1 MRIACLSTD
10 PGIAWGGAK
19 GASVHLAEIVEALRG
34 EGVEVLVLVSGIAP
48 DAPVPARGVTLESLP
63 GPRKG
68 IPVDALL
75 AAEAP
80 LTAWLAERLRD
91 FRADALYER
100 IALHSA
106 AGSAAA
112 RALGI
117 PHLVELNAPLPEEAA
132 RYRRL
137 DRPEEA
143 DRLERETLSRA
154 DLVLPVS
161 SPLAAYARARGARRV
176 EVTPNAVVP
185 ERFAELPARDPSAP
199 PVAVFS
205 GALRPWHGIETIA
218 EAWALLDGAAPRL
231 RVIGDGPSRD
241 VVAAAGAEML
251 GAVPHE
257 RVPRLLGEADI
268 GLAPYSPD
276 APVYFSPLK
285 LFEYLAAGLAVVA
298 ADIPGVRDVTGSEA
312 AVLIPPGDAPALARA
327 VALLTTDRAA
337 RERLGSAARALAAEH
352 TWQRRGLRIVEA
364 VGEISGETTAAP

>member
-19 GASVHLAEIVEALRG
+19 GASVHLAEIVEALRA
-34 EGVEVLVLVSGIAP
+34 ENVEVLVLVSQVAGEASAP
-48 DAPVPARGVTLESLP
+48 APGVTLESLP
-63 GPRKG
+63 GARKG

-75 AAEAP
+75 AREGALA
-80 LTAWLAERLRD
+80 AWLVDRLRE
-91 FRADALYER
+91 FGADALYER

-106 AGSAAA
+106 AGSTTA

-117 PHLVELNAPLPEEAA
+117 PHIVELNAPLPEEAA

-137 DRPEEA
+137 ERAEDA
-143 DRLERETLSRA
+143 YLLERTTLAHA

-161 SPLAAYARARGARRV
+161 SPLAAYAQERGAQRV
-176 EVTPNAVVP
+176 EVTPNAVAP
-185 ERFAELPARDPSAP
+185 ERFSHLPPRDPSAP

-218 EAWALLDGAAPRL
+218 QAWALLGGDAPRL
-231 RVIGDGPSRD
+231 RVIGDGPARD
-241 VVAAAGAEML
+241 IVAAAGAEML

-257 RVPRLLGEADI
+257 QVPRLLGEADI

-276 APVYFSPLK
+276 APGYFSPLK
-285 LFEYLAAGLAVVA
+285 LFEYLAAGLAIVA

-312 AVLIPPGDAPALARA
+312 AVLIPPGDAPALARE
-327 VALLTTDRAA
+327 VATLAGDSGA

-352 TWQRRGLRIVEA
+352 TWQRRGQRIIEA
-364 VGEISGETTAAP
+364 VRELSEERVAP

>member
-19 GASVHLAEIVEALRG
+19 GASVHLAEIVEALRA
-34 EGVEVLVLVSGIAP
+34 EDVEVLVLVSQITGEAS
-48 DAPVPARGVTLESLP
+48 APARGVTLESLP

-68 IPVDALL
+68 VPVDALL
-75 AAEAP
+75 AGEGALA
-80 LTAWLAERLRD
+80 AWLVDRLRD
-91 FRADALYER
+91 FGADALYER

-106 AGSAAA
+106 AGSTTA

-117 PHLVELNAPLPEEAA
+117 PHIVELNAPLPEEAA

-137 DRPEEA
+137 ERPEDA
-143 DRLERETLSRA
+143 DRLERATLSHA

-161 SPLAAYARARGARRV
+161 SPLAAYARDRGAQRV
-176 EVTPNAVVP
+176 EVTPNAVAP
-185 ERFAELPARDPSAP
+185 ERFSDLPPRDPSAP

-218 EAWALLDGAAPRL
+218 EAWALLDGEAPRL
-231 RVIGDGPSRD
+231 RVIGDGPARD
-241 VVAAAGAEML
+241 IVAAAGAEML

-257 RVPRLLGEADI
+257 QVPRLLGEADI

-276 APVYFSPLK
+276 APAYFSPLK
-285 LFEYLAAGLAVVA
+285 LFEYLAAGLAIVA

-312 AVLIPPGDAPALARA
+312 AVLIPPGDAPALAREVA
-327 VALLTTDRAA
+327 VLATDRDA

-352 TWQRRGLRIVEA
+352 TWQRRGQRIIEA
-364 VGEISGETTAAP
+364 VRELSEEPAAL

>member
-19 GASVHLAEIVEALRG
+19 GASVHLAEIVEALRA
-34 EGVEVLVLVSGIAP
+34 EGAEVLVLVSGIAP
-48 DAPVPARGVTLESLP
+48 EAPLPASGVSLETLP

-68 IPVDALL
+68 VGVDALL
-75 AAEAP
+75 VAEGS
-80 LTAWLAERLRD
+80 LTAWLVERLRE
-91 FRADALYER
+91 FGANALYER

-106 AGSAAA
+106 AGSTAA

-117 PHLVELNAPLPEEAA
+117 AHIVELNAPLPEEAA

-143 DRLERETLSRA
+143 DRLERETLSHA

-161 SPLAAYARARGARRV
+161 SPLADYARERGAHRV

-185 ERFAELPARDPSAP
+185 QRFSDLPARDPSAA

-231 RVIGDGPSRD
+231 RVIGDGP
-241 VVAAAGAEML
+241 
-251 GAVPHE
+251 
-257 RVPRLLGEADI
+257 
-268 GLAPYSPD
+268 
-276 APVYFSPLK
+276 
-285 LFEYLAAGLAVVA
+285 
-298 ADIPGVRDVTGSEA
+298 
-312 AVLIPPGDAPALARA
+312 
-327 VALLTTDRAA
+327 
-337 RERLGSAARALAAEH
+337 
-352 TWQRRGLRIVEA
+352 
-364 VGEISGETTAAP
+364 

>member
-1 MRIACLSTD
+1 VRIACLSTD

-19 GASVHLAEIVEALRG
+19 GASVHLAEIVDALRAD
-34 EGVEVLVLVSGIAP
+34 GVEVLVLVAGIAP
-48 DAPVPARGVTLESLP
+48 EAPDAGVTLEALP

-68 IPVDALL
+68 MAAAALVAADAEL
-75 AAEAP
+75 A
-80 LTAWLAERLRD
+80 AWLADRLRT
-91 FRADALYER
+91 FGAHALYER

-137 DRPEEA
+137 DLPDEA
-143 DRLERETLSRA
+143 ERLERETLSRA

-161 SPLAAYARARGARRV
+161 SPLAAYARARGAQHV

-185 ERFAELPARDPSAP
+185 ERFADLPARDPSAP

-218 EAWALLDGAAPRL
+218 EAWALLGGAAPRL
-231 RVIGDGPSRD
+231 RVIGDGPARD
-241 VVAAAGAEML
+241 LLAGVGAEML
-251 GAVPHE
+251 GAVPHD

-276 APVYFSPLK
+276 APAYFSPLK

-298 ADIPGVRDVTGSEA
+298 ADIPGVRDVTGDDA

-327 VALLTTDRAA
+327 VSMLTVDHAA
-337 RERLGSAARALAAEH
+337 RARLGSAARALAGEH
-352 TWQRRGLRIVEA
+352 TWQRRAQRIVEA
-364 VGEISGETTAAP
+364 VGEISQEPATP

>member
-19 GASVHLAEIVEALRG
+19 GASVHLAEIVEALRA
-34 EGVEVLVLVSGIAP
+34 EDVEVLVLVSQIAGE
-48 DAPVPARGVTLESLP
+48 APAPARGITLESLP

-75 AAEAP
+75 AGEGALA
-80 LTAWLAERLRD
+80 AWLVDRLRE
-91 FRADALYER
+91 FGADALYER

-106 AGSAAA
+106 AGSMTA
-112 RALGI
+112 RTLGI
-117 PHLVELNAPLPEEAA
+117 PHIVELNAPLPEEAA

-137 DRPEEA
+137 ERPEDA
-143 DRLERETLSRA
+143 DRLERATLSHA
-154 DLVLPVS
+154 GLVLPVS
-161 SPLAAYARARGARRV
+161 SPLAAYARDRGAQRV
-176 EVTPNAVVP
+176 EVTPNAVAP
-185 ERFAELPARDPSAP
+185 ERFSDLPPRDPSAP

-218 EAWALLDGAAPRL
+218 EAWALLDGEAPRL
-231 RVIGDGPSRD
+231 RVIGDGPARD

-257 RVPRLLGEADI
+257 QVPRLLGEADI

-276 APVYFSPLK
+276 APAYFSPLK
-285 LFEYLAAGLAVVA
+285 LFEYLAAGLAIVA

-312 AVLIPPGDAPALARA
+312 AVLIPPGDAPALAREVA
-327 VALLTTDRAA
+327 VLATDHAA

-352 TWQRRGLRIVEA
+352 TWQRRGQRIIEA
-364 VGEISGETTAAP
+364 VRELSEEPAAL

>member
-19 GASVHLAEIVEALRG
+19 GASVHLAEIVEALRA
-34 EGVEVLVLVSGIAP
+34 EDVEVLVLVSQIAGE
-48 DAPVPARGVTLESLP
+48 APAPARGITLESLP

-75 AAEAP
+75 AGEGALA
-80 LTAWLAERLRD
+80 AWLVDRLRE
-91 FRADALYER
+91 FGADALYER

-106 AGSAAA
+106 AGSTTA

-117 PHLVELNAPLPEEAA
+117 PHIVELNAPLPEEAA

-137 DRPEEA
+137 ERPEDA
-143 DRLERETLSRA
+143 DRLERATLSHA
-154 DLVLPVS
+154 GLVLPVS
-161 SPLAAYARARGARRV
+161 SPLAAYARDRGAQRV
-176 EVTPNAVVP
+176 EVTPNAVAP
-185 ERFAELPARDPSAP
+185 ERFSDLPPRDPSAP

-218 EAWALLDGAAPRL
+218 EAWALLDGEAPRL
-231 RVIGDGPSRD
+231 RVIGDGPARD

-257 RVPRLLGEADI
+257 QVPRLLGEADI

-276 APVYFSPLK
+276 APAYFSPLK
-285 LFEYLAAGLAVVA
+285 LFEYLAAGLAIVA

-312 AVLIPPGDAPALARA
+312 AVLIPPGDAPALAREVA
-327 VALLTTDRAA
+327 VLATDHAA

-352 TWQRRGLRIVEA
+352 TWQRRGQRIIEA
-364 VGEISGETTAAP
+364 VRELSEEPAAR

>member
-19 GASVHLAEIVEALRG
+19 GASVHLAEIVEALRA
-34 EGVEVLVLVSGIAP
+34 EDVEVLVLVSQIAGE
-48 DAPVPARGVTLESLP
+48 APAPARGVTLESLP

-75 AAEAP
+75 AAEGA
-80 LTAWLAERLRD
+80 LAAWLVDRLRD
-91 FRADALYER
+91 FGADALYER

-106 AGSAAA
+106 AGSTAA

-117 PHLVELNAPLPEEAA
+117 PHIVELNAPLPEEAA

-137 DRPEEA
+137 ERPEDA
-143 DRLERETLSRA
+143 DRLERATLSHA
-154 DLVLPVS
+154 GLVLPVS
-161 SPLAAYARARGARRV
+161 SPLAAYARDRGAQRV
-176 EVTPNAVVP
+176 EVTPNAVAP
-185 ERFAELPARDPSAP
+185 ERFSDLPPRDPSAP

-218 EAWALLDGAAPRL
+218 EAWALLDGEAPRL
-231 RVIGDGPSRD
+231 RVIGDGPARD

-257 RVPRLLGEADI
+257 QVPRLLGEADI

-276 APVYFSPLK
+276 APAYFSPLK
-285 LFEYLAAGLAVVA
+285 LFEYLAAGLAIVA

-312 AVLIPPGDAPALARA
+312 AVLIPPGDAPALARE
-327 VALLTTDRAA
+327 VAALAADHAA

-352 TWQRRGLRIVEA
+352 TWQRRGQRIIEA
-364 VGEISGETTAAP
+364 VRELSEEPSAL

>member
-1 MRIACLSTD
+1 VRIACLSTD

-19 GASVHLAEIVEALRG
+19 GASVHLAEIVEALRA
-34 EGVEVLVLVSGIAP
+34 EGVQVLVLVSGIAP
-48 DAPVPARGVTLESLP
+48 DAPAPDPGITLESLP

-68 IPVDALL
+68 MPVDARLDAEGPL
-75 AAEAP
+75 AS
-80 LTAWLAERLRD
+80 WLVDRLRA
-91 FRADALYER
+91 FGANALYER

-106 AGSAAA
+106 AGSVAA
-112 RALGI
+112 RTLGI
-117 PHLVELNAPLPEEAA
+117 PHMVELNAPLPEEAA

-137 DRPEEA
+137 DRPEQA

-161 SPLAAYARARGARRV
+161 SPLAAYARERGAQRV
-176 EVTPNAVVP
+176 EITPNAVVP
-185 ERFAELPARDPSAP
+185 ERFSDLPARDPSAP

-231 RVIGDGPSRD
+231 RVIGDGPARELL
-241 VVAAAGAEML
+241 AATGAELL

-276 APVYFSPLK
+276 APAYFSPLK

-312 AVLIPPGDAPALARA
+312 AVLIPPGDASALAAA
-327 VALLTTDRAA
+327 VSMLTSDRAERA
-337 RERLGSAARALAAEH
+337 RLGSAARTLAAEH
-352 TWQRRGLRIVEA
+352 TWQRRGQRIVEA
-364 VGEISGETTAAP
+364 VTELSREAAAP

>member
-1 MRIACLSTD
+1 M
-10 PGIAWGGAK
+10 
-19 GASVHLAEIVEALRG
+19 
-34 EGVEVLVLVSGIAP
+34 
-48 DAPVPARGVTLESLP
+48 
-63 GPRKG
+63 
-68 IPVDALL
+68 PVDALL
-75 AAEAP
+75 DAEGA
-80 LTAWLAERLRD
+80 LAAWLADRLRE
-91 FRADALYER
+91 FGANALYER
-100 IALHSA
+100 IALYSA

-143 DRLERETLSRA
+143 DRLERETLSHA

-161 SPLAAYARARGARRV
+161 SPLAAYARERGAQRV

-185 ERFAELPARDPSAP
+185 ERFAGLPARDPAAP

-241 VVAAAGAEML
+241 VVAAAGAELL

-276 APVYFSPLK
+276 APTYFSPLK

-327 VALLTTDRAA
+327 VSMLTVDHAERA
-337 RERLGSAARALAAEH
+337 RLGAAARALAAEH
-352 TWQRRGLRIVEA
+352 TWQRRGQRIVEA
-364 VGEISGETTAAP
+364 VGETPRSRRLRDPPAPQGRSTRRGRSRS

>member
-1 MRIACLSTD
+1 VRIACLSTD

-19 GASVHLAEIVEALRG
+19 GASVHLAEIVEALRA
-34 EGVEVLVLVSGIAP
+34 EGVEVLVLVAGIAP
-48 DAPVPARGVTLESLP
+48 DAPAAAVGVTLESLP

-68 IPVDALL
+68 MVAAALV
-75 AAEAP
+75 AAEEP
-80 LTAWLAERLRD
+80 LVAWLADRLRL
-91 FRADALYER
+91 FGADALYER

-106 AGSAAA
+106 AGSLAA

-137 DRPEEA
+137 DSPEEA
-143 DRLERETLSRA
+143 ERLERETLSHA

-161 SPLAAYARARGARRV
+161 SPLAAYARERGAQRV

-185 ERFAELPARDPSAP
+185 ERFADLPARDPSAP

-231 RVIGDGPSRD
+231 RVIGDGPARD
-241 VVAAAGAEML
+241 LLAGAGAEML

-276 APVYFSPLK
+276 APAYFSPLK

-298 ADIPGVRDVTGSEA
+298 ADIPGVRDVTGSEG
-312 AVLIPPGDAPALARA
+312 AVLIPPGDASALARA
-327 VALLTTDRAA
+327 VAMLTADHAERA
-337 RERLGSAARALAAEH
+337 RLGAAARALAAEH
-352 TWQRRGLRIVEA
+352 TWQRRAQRIVE
-364 VGEISGETTAAP
+364 VVRETSEEPATT

>member
-19 GASVHLAEIVEALRG
+19 GASVHLAEIVEALRA
-34 EGVEVLVLVSGIAP
+34 EGVEVLVLVSQISQEAP
-48 DAPVPARGVTLESLP
+48 APARGVTLESLP

-68 IPVDALL
+68 IRVDALL
-75 AAEAP
+75 AAEDA
-80 LTAWLAERLRD
+80 LAAWLVDRLRD
-91 FRADALYER
+91 FGADALYER

-106 AGSAAA
+106 AGSTTA

-117 PHLVELNAPLPEEAA
+117 PHIVELNAPLPEEAA

-137 DRPEEA
+137 ERPEDA
-143 DRLERETLSRA
+143 DRLERATLSGA
-154 DLVLPVS
+154 GLVLPVS
-161 SPLAAYARARGARRV
+161 SPLAAYARDRGAQRV
-176 EVTPNAVVP
+176 EVTPNAVAP
-185 ERFAELPARDPSAP
+185 QRFSDLPRRDPSAP

-218 EAWALLDGAAPRL
+218 EAWALLDGEAPRL
-231 RVIGDGPSRD
+231 RVIGDGPARD
-241 VVAAAGAEML
+241 IVAAAGAEML

-257 RVPRLLGEADI
+257 QVPRLLGGADI

-276 APVYFSPLK
+276 APAYFSPLK
-285 LFEYLAAGLAVVA
+285 LFEYLAAGLAIVA

-312 AVLIPPGDAPALARA
+312 AVLIPPGDAPALARE
-327 VALLTTDRAA
+327 VALLATDQAT

-352 TWQRRGLRIVEA
+352 TWQRRGQRIIEA
-364 VGEISGETTAAP
+364 VGELSEELAAP

>member
-1 MRIACLSTD
+1 VRIACLSTD

-19 GASVHLAEIVEALRG
+19 GASVHLAEIVEALRA
-34 EGVEVLVLVSGIAP
+34 EDVEVLVLVSGIAP
-48 DAPVPARGVTLESLP
+48 EATAPARGVTLESLP

-68 IPVDALL
+68 IGVDALL

-80 LTAWLAERLRD
+80 LTAWLCDRLRE
-91 FRADALYER
+91 FGADALYER

-161 SPLAAYARARGARRV
+161 SPLAAYASARGAQHV

-185 ERFAELPARDPSAP
+185 ERFADLPARDPSAP
-199 PVAVFS
+199 AVAVFS

-218 EAWALLDGAAPRL
+218 EAWKLLDGAAPRL

-276 APVYFSPLK
+276 APSYFSPLK

-327 VALLTTDRAA
+327 VALLASNHA
-337 RERLGSAARALAAEH
+337 ERERLGSAARVLAAEH
-352 TWQRRGLRIVEA
+352 TWQRRGRRIVAA
-364 VGEISGETTAAP
+364 VGEITRETAAP

>member
-1 MRIACLSTD
+1 VRIACLSTD

-19 GASVHLAEIVEALRG
+19 GASVHLAEIVEALRA
-34 EGVEVLVLVSGIAP
+34 EDVEVLVLVSQIAGE
-48 DAPVPARGVTLESLP
+48 APGPARGVTLESLP

-75 AAEAP
+75 AVEGA
-80 LTAWLAERLRD
+80 LTAWLVDRLRD
-91 FRADALYER
+91 FAADALYER

-106 AGSAAA
+106 AGSTAA
-112 RALGI
+112 RSLGI
-117 PHLVELNAPLPEEAA
+117 PHIVELNAPLPEEAA

-137 DRPEEA
+137 ERPEDA
-143 DRLERETLSRA
+143 DRLERETLSHA

-161 SPLAAYARARGARRV
+161 SPLAAYARDRGAQRV
-176 EVTPNAVVP
+176 EVTPNAVAP
-185 ERFAELPARDPSAP
+185 ERFSELPPRDPSAP
-199 PVAVFS
+199 PIAVFS

-218 EAWALLDGAAPRL
+218 EAWALLGGEAPRL
-231 RVIGDGPSRD
+231 RVIGDGPARD

-257 RVPRLLGEADI
+257 QVPRLLGEADI

-285 LFEYLAAGLAVVA
+285 LFEYLAAGLAIVA

-312 AVLIPPGDAPALARA
+312 AVLIPPGDAPALARE
-327 VALLTTDRAA
+327 VAALAADHAA
-337 RERLGSAARALAAEH
+337 RECLGSAARALAAEH
-352 TWQRRGLRIVEA
+352 TWQRRGQRIVEA
-364 VGEISGETTAAP
+364 VRELSEEPAAL

>member
-1 MRIACLSTD
+1 VRIACLSTD

-19 GASVHLAEIVEALRG
+19 GASVHLAEIVEALRA
-34 EGVEVLVLVSGIAP
+34 ENVEVLVLVSQIA
-48 DAPVPARGVTLESLP
+48 DEASAPAPGVMLESLP
-63 GPRKG
+63 GARKG

-75 AAEAP
+75 AREGALA
-80 LTAWLAERLRD
+80 AWLADRLRA
-91 FRADALYER
+91 FGADALYER

-106 AGSAAA
+106 AGSTTA

-117 PHLVELNAPLPEEAA
+117 PHIVELNAPLPEEAA

-137 DRPEEA
+137 ERAEDA
-143 DRLERETLSRA
+143 YRLERQTLSHA

-161 SPLAAYARARGARRV
+161 SPLAAYAQERGAQRV
-176 EVTPNAVVP
+176 EVTPNAVAP
-185 ERFAELPARDPSAP
+185 GRFSHLPPRDPSAP

-218 EAWALLDGAAPRL
+218 QAWALLDGDAPRL
-231 RVIGDGPSRD
+231 RVIGDGPARD
-241 VVAAAGAEML
+241 IVAAAGAEML

-257 RVPRLLGEADI
+257 QVPRLLGEADI

-276 APVYFSPLK
+276 APGYFSPLK
-285 LFEYLAAGLAVVA
+285 LFEYLAAGLAIVA

-312 AVLIPPGDAPALARA
+312 AVLIPPGDAAALARE
-327 VALLTTDRAA
+327 VATLARDRGA

-352 TWQRRGLRIVEA
+352 TWQRRGQRIVEA
-364 VGEISGETTAAP
+364 VRELSEERVAP

>member
-1 MRIACLSTD
+1 VRIACLSTD

-19 GASVHLAEIVEALRG
+19 GASVHLAEIVEALRA
-34 EGVEVLVLVSGIAP
+34 EGVEVLVLVSQIAEE
-48 DAPVPARGVTLESLP
+48 APAPARGVTLESLP

-75 AAEAP
+75 AAEDA
-80 LTAWLAERLRD
+80 LAAWLVDRLRD
-91 FRADALYER
+91 FGADALYER

-106 AGSAAA
+106 AGSTAA

-117 PHLVELNAPLPEEAA
+117 PHIVELNAPLPEEAA

-137 DRPEEA
+137 ERPEDAE
-143 DRLERETLSRA
+143 RLERATLSGA
-154 DLVLPVS
+154 GLVLPVS
-161 SPLAAYARARGARRV
+161 SPLAAYARDRGAQRV
-176 EVTPNAVVP
+176 EVTPNAVAP
-185 ERFAELPARDPSAP
+185 ERFSDLPPRDPSAP

-218 EAWALLDGAAPRL
+218 EAWALLDGEAPRL
-231 RVIGDGPSRD
+231 RVIGDGPARD
-241 VVAAAGAEML
+241 IVAAAGAEML

-257 RVPRLLGEADI
+257 QVPRLLGEADI

-276 APVYFSPLK
+276 APAYFSPLK
-285 LFEYLAAGLAVVA
+285 LFEYLAAGLAIVA

-312 AVLIPPGDAPALARA
+312 AVLIPPGDAPALAREVA
-327 VALLTTDRAA
+327 VLATDRDA

-352 TWQRRGLRIVEA
+352 TWQRRGQRIIEA
-364 VGEISGETTAAP
+364 VGELSEELAAP

>member
-1 MRIACLSTD
+1 VRIACLSTD

-19 GASVHLAEIVEALRG
+19 GASVHLAEIVEALRA

-48 DAPVPARGVTLESLP
+48 EATAPARGVTLESLP

-68 IPVDALL
+68 IGVDALL

-80 LTAWLAERLRD
+80 LTAWLCDRLRG
-91 FRADALYER
+91 FGADALYER

-161 SPLAAYARARGARRV
+161 SPLAAYASARGAQHV

-185 ERFAELPARDPSAP
+185 ERFADLPARDPSAP
-199 PVAVFS
+199 AVAVFS

-218 EAWALLDGAAPRL
+218 EAWKLLDGAAPRL

-257 RVPRLLGEADI
+257 RVPLLLGEADI

-276 APVYFSPLK
+276 APAYFSPLK

-327 VALLTTDRAA
+327 VALLAGNHA
-337 RERLGSAARALAAEH
+337 ERERLGSAARVLAAEH
-352 TWQRRGLRIVEA
+352 TWQQRGRRIVGA
-364 VGEISGETTAAP
+364 VREITRETAAP

>member
-1 MRIACLSTD
+1 VRIACLSTD

-34 EGVEVLVLVSGIAP
+34 EDVEVLVLVSQIAGE
-48 DAPVPARGVTLESLP
+48 APAPGRGVTLESLP

-68 IPVDALL
+68 VPVDALL
-75 AAEAP
+75 AAEGA
-80 LTAWLAERLRD
+80 LAAWLVDRLRD

-100 IALHSA
+100 IALYSA
-106 AGSAAA
+106 AGSTTA

-117 PHLVELNAPLPEEAA
+117 PHIVELNAPLPEEAA

-137 DRPEEA
+137 ERPEDA
-143 DRLERETLSRA
+143 DRLERATLSHA
-154 DLVLPVS
+154 GLVLPVS
-161 SPLAAYARARGARRV
+161 SPLAAYARDRGAQRV
-176 EVTPNAVVP
+176 EVTPNAVAP
-185 ERFAELPARDPSAP
+185 ERFSDLPPRDPSAP

-218 EAWALLDGAAPRL
+218 EAWALLDGEAPRL
-231 RVIGDGPSRD
+231 RVIGDGPARD

-276 APVYFSPLK
+276 APAYFSPLK
-285 LFEYLAAGLAVVA
+285 LFEYLAAGLAIVA

-312 AVLIPPGDAPALARA
+312 AVLIPPGDAPALAREVA
-327 VALLTTDRAA
+327 VLVADHAA

-352 TWQRRGLRIVEA
+352 TWQRRGQRIIEA
-364 VGEISGETTAAP
+364 VGELSEEPAAL